1 MLAITE
7 IKVSELICGKFVP
20 AKHGTNKGEL
30 ILLRE
35 SVLKEEGEEEKTPFF
50 HQLRKLMETNCTN
63 KGAMKGGRGGGSRL
77 KLRKKNNIVKK
88 EKSGGGGEIYPSFT
102 SLYLACIPNVSI

>member
-63 KGAMKGGRGGGSRL
+63 KGAMKGGSRL

>member
-35 SVLKEEGEEEKTPFF
+35 LVLKEEGGRRENSFF
-50 HQLRKLMETNCTN
+50 PPTAKINGNQLHE
-63 KGAMKGGRGGGSRL
+63 
-77 KLRKKNNIVKK
+77 
-88 EKSGGGGEIYPSFT
+88 
-102 SLYLACIPNVSI
+102 

>member
-20 AKHGTNKGEL
+20 AKHGMNKGGL

-35 SVLKEEGEEEKTPFF
+35 SDLKEERGRRENCFFPPTAKTKINGY
-50 HQLRKLMETNCTN
+50 QLHE
-63 KGAMKGGRGGGSRL
+63 
-77 KLRKKNNIVKK
+77 
-88 EKSGGGGEIYPSFT
+88 
-102 SLYLACIPNVSI
+102 